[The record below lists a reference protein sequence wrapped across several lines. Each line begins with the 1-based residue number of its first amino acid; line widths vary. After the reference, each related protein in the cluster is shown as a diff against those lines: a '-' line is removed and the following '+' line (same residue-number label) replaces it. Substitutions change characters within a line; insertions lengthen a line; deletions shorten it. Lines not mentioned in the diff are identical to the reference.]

1 MRIVAGKYGSRRIE
15 APQGMDTR
23 PTQDKIREA
32 VFSSLGGFFDGG
44 RVLDLYAGS
53 GAIGFEALSRGMEE
67 AVFSDVSAAA
77 IAVIKRNAASLKE
90 ENIRIL
96 KMKALKAVKLLG
108 QEGKGF
114 DLVYLDPP
122 YKKQEN
128 ETVMQALLAEG
139 LLRPGARVLVES
151 LKEESFPE
159 SVGALRRGKEAVY
172 GITKITYYQ
181 MPEE

>member
-1 MRIVAGKYGSRRIE
+1 MRIVAGIYGSRRLE

-32 VFSSLGGFFDGG
+32 LFSSLGGFFDGG

-67 AVFSDVSAAA
+67 AVFCDVSAAA
-77 IAVIKRNAASLKE
+77 IAVIRRNAEALKE
-90 ENIRIL
+90 ERIRIL
-96 KMKALKAVKLLG
+96 KMKARKAIALLG
-108 QEGKGF
+108 KERKKF

-128 ETVMQALLAEG
+128 EAILIALLEEG
-139 LLRPGARVLVES
+139 LLNPGAEVAVES

-159 SVGALRRGKEAVY
+159 EIGALRRKKESSY
-172 GITKITYYQ
+172 GITKISYYRMAQ
-181 MPEE
+181 E